1 MENKKQNSS
10 NAKNDKRKLNSSHS
24 PQNSQKP
31 KKRNTSAS
39 NNSQNQDK
47 NNNHQNNRRTKP
59 TPNSSINKN
68 ARKTVT
74 ENNSVK
80 KQHNAN
86 ISEPVP
92 KKPDPST
99 VNNSS
104 LHMGYKKETDEEIR
118 SKPPTGTPEY
128 PYYKDG
134 FAGAKGKRFSGLRN
148 AFSIFITTIISM
160 FLICVITGTIV
171 VTALTIQGRGFFCND
186 RGFGTP
192 V

>member
-10 NAKNDKRKLNSSHS
+10 NANNDKRKINNSHS

-31 KKRNTSAS
+31 KKRNASAS
-39 NNSQNQDK
+39 NNSKNQD
-47 NNNHQNNRRTKP
+47 NNNQNNRRTKP
-59 TPNSSINKN
+59 TPNSSVNKN
-68 ARKTVT
+68 ARKISS
-74 ENNSVK
+74 ENNLVK
-80 KQHNAN
+80 KQHNVN

-128 PYYKDG
+128 PYYKG
-134 FAGAKGKRFSGLRN
+134 SFAGAKGKRFSGLRN
-148 AFSIFITTIISM
+148 AFSIFITTIMSL

-171 VTALTIQGRGFFCND
+171 VTALTVYVMD
-186 RGFGTP
+186 LKD
-192 V
+192 